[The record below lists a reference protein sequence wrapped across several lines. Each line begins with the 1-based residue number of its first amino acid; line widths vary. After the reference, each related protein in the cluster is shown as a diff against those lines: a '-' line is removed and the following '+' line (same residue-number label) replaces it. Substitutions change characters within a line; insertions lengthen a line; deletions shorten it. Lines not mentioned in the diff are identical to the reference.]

1 MQIFCVILATL
12 EKTHGKQV
20 ALLMFLLVAP
30 MTTKTPW
37 LSGHIKGYIP
47 LNQRLRWL
55 NRAFGRSGIVKCDF
69 MVKLSPSI

>member
-1 MQIFCVILATL
+1 
-12 EKTHGKQV
+12 
-20 ALLMFLLVAP
+20 LVAP